1 MTRPGIACNLVAL
14 QARLLQHASSF
25 KHHIGLQVGIGQLHG
40 TGQNRIVEG
49 RALLDGKRIAAHM
62 LSACGEYTGKACPP
76 AGGCLTRNAAHEVA
90 REIEPGRFH
99 KPRGL
104 QGLLGGMR
112 PTQAMQLGVA
122 KRLHPQTHTRD
133 AGTAQSQ
140 RQRFA
145 Q

>member
-25 KHHIGLQVGIGQLHG
+25 KHHVGLQVGIGQLHG

-49 RALLDGKRIAAHM
+49 RALLDGKRIAAHVVGT
-62 LSACGEYTGKACPP
+62 CGEYTGKACPP

-99 KPRGL
+99 NPCSF
-104 QGLLGGMR
+104 QGLVGRMR
-112 PTQAMQLGVA
+112 PAQATQLRVT
-122 KRLHPQTHTRD
+122 KRLHP
-133 AGTAQSQ
+133 
-140 RQRFA
+140 
-145 Q
+145 